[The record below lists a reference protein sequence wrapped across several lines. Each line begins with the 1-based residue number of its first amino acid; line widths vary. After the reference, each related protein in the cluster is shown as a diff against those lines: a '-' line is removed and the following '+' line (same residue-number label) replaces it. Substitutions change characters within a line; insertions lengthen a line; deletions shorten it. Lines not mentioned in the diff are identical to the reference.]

1 MSTTQVETWATDL
14 GQVGPIYPWVG
25 AEAIMFIAAVVL
37 FIFGTGP
44 VKGFAVTLSIG
55 IVTSMFTAI
64 MVTRLQVA
72 EWVRRKHLRPSPTE
86 RFRRHG
92 Q

>member
-37 FIFGTGP
+37 WLAWHFWQ
-44 VKGFAVTLSIG
+44 VKFESDTYRDEMEKHA
-55 IVTSMFTAI
+55 
-64 MVTRLQVA
+64 TRENLEKQA
-72 EWVRRKHLRPSPTE
+72 AGETYLH
-86 RFRRHG
+86 H
-92 Q
+92 